1 MYMQQMT
8 PEHIKKIGTYFQRN
22 YIEGE
27 RIPTIPVKDW
37 KSWKEEE
44 FRQIRYYDSQNNRRG
59 IYTNKDKAPPRIH
72 LRGDGNF
79 SDLSDGHL
87 EFKCWVQ
94 TKVEEVVLG
103 KSSPK
108 FLAQEQASSERDK
121 AMDTWETLSDHFQNM
136 LFDLFFSK
144 QHLENTKF
152 REPKHLLLLWKIL
165 ATVNPDLNSVKYGII
180 ESTTLTPSVLDKD
193 SFNPILRISRELPR
207 ILIAN
212 SKSTDASPKQIYQM
226 MEGVK
231 GGKKLRKFAKKQTEL
246 NFIDDEKLWKITS
259 KLVKAKIEPPPDW
272 KWINI
277 SIPGMTLMAVLSNQ
291 IENILLD
298 ARKKAIR
305 YVEEDSYPLQD
316 EFGLLEFTFDEKTAY
331 SQLKN
336 RGFGSTNLDKSETP
350 ENVTKHNAIQLT
362 YNLVNMLLEPKN
374 AILSREYMTNEEYIE
389 HFLDGDESL
398 LKNTKSKHQPHN
410 LYFTPKMKELIKDSG
425 YINFSEGTEHP
436 IYRWLRGSQHRWMY
450 CPPVPH
456 TSNTTNNERGG
467 FLFEHN
473 RKIIGGSHDRYEEF
487 DTPRCEISDGLIK
500 ALNTLQD
507 TQWEINL
514 HFLKAFFD
522 IELDDG
528 TMLGTIGWKN
538 KNLRIKSLKPKSE
551 LSKVFTPNDQNGK
564 ESRVNVLEWA
574 RRIIEHNANV
584 FWHSWICDFRGRMS
598 PRCTKLSP
606 QGDDLDRSLIRFK
619 EWKSLGDE
627 GIFWFRVHLHNMME
641 GIKWDEWIG
650 KDSKPAEKHRTFP
663 ERSKWV
669 EDNIDQLRILAN
681 NPIKYREILELD
693 KYRSG
698 KSEAFQRLAIL
709 IEIDRIYDEYD
720 NNGNNWEEVK
730 SGQVVY
736 LDASCNGYQ
745 HLAAIF
751 RDKELAEKVNISMNG
766 VRPQDLYDIVS
777 KNVDETKARAFL
789 KKHLPDG
796 IDIESI
802 LKKTFSRSSAKMP
815 TMTRAYG
822 SKDIAKC
829 LSGKNGRGKSK
840 FHEVDFFV
848 SEFSAKDKEEYKKIP
863 DNVKIAYN
871 NYIEE
876 HISKSGFTD
885 LIRKK
890 PKKGKGKGKKNESKA
905 KRWEK
910 LLSNKRYIPL
920 WNEGSAL
927 HKALLENPDEVSK
940 FFNENP
946 ELQPQFTEI
955 IKSAFEYS
963 ISITASKYDELEKQ
977 LDKISN
983 NSNGLHPGITWNL
996 PDKFRVNH
1004 YYIKTYQRDK
1014 SSKGMPCHIGSAY
1027 NSFVPK
1033 WYKGKKSNKTISNR
1047 IKELYLPK
1055 NEKKW
1060 NENILKN
1067 NDLKEEIKKN
1077 CTKVLGHKFM
1087 VKVMRCIDPKNSSD
1101 DANEIKRLLTHA
1113 NYTLQLHDSKEE
1125 DRINRVKLKSG
1136 LAPNFIHSLDAYHMR
1151 STINQMASGSPNFSF
1166 WAVHDA
1172 FGVHARDIPDL
1183 RDIVRNGLHE
1193 LHKERDFNH
1202 WLDEMSD
1209 SGTITSNKIGDD
1221 SWLSKILEAEYLIS

>member
-1 MYMQQMT
+1 MK
-8 PEHIKKIGTYFQRN
+8 PEYIKKIGTYFQRN
-22 YIEGE
+22 YIEGA
-27 RIPTIPVKDW
+27 RIPTILVKDW

-44 FRQIRYYDSQNNRRG
+44 FRKIRYYDSQNNRQG
-59 IYTNKDKAPPRIH
+59 DYANKDKAPPRIH
-72 LRGDGNF
+72 LRGDGEF
-79 SDLSDGHL
+79 SNLSDGHL

-103 KSSPK
+103 ESSPK

-121 AMDTWETLSDHFQNM
+121 AMNTWETLSDHFQNM

-144 QHLENTKF
+144 QHLENTNF
-152 REPKHLLLLWKIL
+152 REPKHMLLLWKIL
-165 ATVNPDLNSVKYGII
+165 ATVNPDYNSVKKKILSG
-180 ESTTLTPSVLDKD
+180 SQRLTMSMLEKEHY
-193 SFNPILRISRELPR
+193 NPILRISRELTR

-212 SKSTDASPKQIYQM
+212 SKSTDASPKQIYQYR
-226 MEGVK
+226 EGVK
-231 GGKKLRKFAKKQTEL
+231 EGKELRKFAKKQTEL
-246 NFIDDEKLWKITS
+246 NFIDEDKLWEITS
-259 KLVKAKIEPPPDW
+259 KLVKAKIEPPEDW

-277 SIPGMTLMAVLSNQ
+277 SIPGMTLMAVLSNK

-298 ARKKAIR
+298 AREKAIR
-305 YVEEDSYPLQD
+305 YVEKDSYKLQD
-316 EFGLLEFTFDEKTAY
+316 EIGIWGFTFDEKTVY
-331 SQLKN
+331 NELKD
-336 RGFGSTNLDKSETP
+336 RGFGTTNLPKSETP

-362 YNLVNMLLEPKN
+362 YNLLNMLLEPKD

-389 HFLDGDESL
+389 HFLDGDDSL
-398 LKNTKSKHQPHN
+398 YKNTKQKHQPHN
-410 LYFTPKMKELIKDSG
+410 LYFTTKMKDLITASN
-425 YINFSEGTEHP
+425 YENFVEGTEHP

-450 CPPVPH
+450 CPPNLH
-456 TSNTTNNERGG
+456 TSNTTDYEAGG
-467 FLFEHN
+467 FLLKQN
-473 RKIIGGSHDRYEEF
+473 RKIIGGSHDRYEIFE
-487 DTPRCEISDGLIK
+487 TPRCEISDDLID

-514 HFLKAFFD
+514 HFLKAFFE
-522 IELDDG
+522 IKLDDG
-528 TMLGTIGWKN
+528 TMLENIDWKD
-538 KNLRIKSLKPKSE
+538 KELRIKSLKPKSE
-551 LSKVFTPNDQNGK
+551 FEEVFTPNDQNGK

-606 QGDDLDRSLIRFK
+606 QGDDLDRALIRFK

-641 GIKWDEWIG
+641 GIEWEEWEG
-650 KDSKPAEKHRTFP
+650 KKPAEKHCTFF

-669 EDNIDQLRILAN
+669 EDNLVQLRMLAN

-720 NNGNNWEEVK
+720 NNGKNWEVVK

-751 RDKELAEKVNISMNG
+751 RDEELAKKVNISMKG
-766 VRPQDLYDIVS
+766 ERPQDLYDIVS
-777 KNVDETKARAFL
+777 NNVDKTEARAFL
-789 KKHLPDG
+789 NKHLLNS
-796 IDIESI
+796 IDIELI
-802 LKKTFSRSSAKMP
+802 LNNTFSRSTAKMP

-822 SKDIAKC
+822 STDIAKC

-840 FHEVDFFV
+840 FYEIDFPV
-848 SEFSAKDKEEYKKIP
+848 SDFSAEELEEFKNIP
-863 DNVKIAYN
+863 DNVKSAYK
-871 NYIEE
+871 NYAEGRIFYSE
-876 HISKSGFTD
+876 FTD
-885 LIRKK
+885 LIRN
-890 PKKGKGKGKKNESKA
+890 GKGNKNKAKA

-955 IKSAFEYS
+955 IELAFSDS
-963 ISITASKYDELEKQ
+963 ISITASNYDELENQ
-977 LDKISN
+977 LEKISDK
-983 NSNGLHPGITWNL
+983 SDGLWPGITWNL

-1014 SSKGMPCHIGSAY
+1014 SSKGMPCHVGSAY
-1027 NSFVPK
+1027 NSFVPE
-1033 WYKGKKSNKTISNR
+1033 WYKSGKSKKTISNR
-1047 IKELYLPK
+1047 IIELYLPK

-1060 NENILKN
+1060 NKNILKN
-1067 NDLKEEIKKN
+1067 KDLKEEIQKN
-1077 CTKVLGHKFM
+1077 YTKGLSYKLM
-1087 VKVMRCIDPKNSSD
+1087 LKVMLCIDPENEED

-1113 NYTLQLHDSKEE
+1113 NYTLQLHDSVEKN
-1125 DRINRVKLKSG
+1125 RINPVKLKSA

-1151 STINQMASGSPNFSF
+1151 STINQMASESLNFSF

-1172 FGVHARDIPDL
+1172 FGVHARDIRGL
-1183 RDIVRNGLHE
+1183 REIVRKGLHE

-1209 SGTITSNKIGDD
+1209 SKTITSNEIGDD
-1221 SWLSKILEAEYLIS
+1221 SWLSKILKAEYLIS